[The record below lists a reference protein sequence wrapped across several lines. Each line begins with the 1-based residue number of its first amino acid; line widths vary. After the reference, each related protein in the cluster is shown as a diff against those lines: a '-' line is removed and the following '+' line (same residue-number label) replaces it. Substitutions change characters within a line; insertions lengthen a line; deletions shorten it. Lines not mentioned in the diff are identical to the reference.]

1 MTTSSEEYS
10 SGAGAAGD
18 ESNECEYDSEYPG
31 TSVQRM
37 LNVRRRVAQLN
48 ATAGVV
54 SRCRCCCIGYGLWMG
69 IQFFKCLFIFWN

>member
-10 SGAGAAGD
+10 SGAG
-18 ESNECEYDSEYPG
+18 NECEYDSEYPG

-54 SRCRCCCIGYGLWMG
+54 SRCRCICLYGQWLLWMG
-69 IQFFKCLFIFWN
+69 IQCF